1 MLMYIRIL
9 YLHTGFE
16 ADASKFFIYLITMIL
31 TSMASGGLAFL
42 IGVVVNVVALAN
54 ITAVFAYIFML
65 VRLFIMCGCA

>member
-1 MLMYIRIL
+1 MYGIYCI
-9 YLHTGFE
+9 YVYTGFE

-65 VRLFIMCGCA
+65 VCSFVKHGCA